1 MTPSA
6 QPAPAP
12 VPAAPGG
19 QVAPGHP
26 APHGHTHPAP
36 YGPDACPHAGPY
48 GRDAHGHPQ
57 PVPAFAGYPAGY
69 YVPRPPG
76 RFTLLVT
83 RLYGRFPV
91 WAAPAAILA
100 CFLGSA
106 ALVLWSDP
114 AQSNAASSPSCL
126 IKLTT
131 GLDCPG
137 CGGTRAFW
145 YLLHGNLPAAARHHL
160 IAVFA
165 APFLVYAYIAWAG
178 NAVFGTRLPQLR
190 VSPKAVSLFL
200 GAWAVFSVARNLP
213 WAPFTWLYV

>member
-6 QPAPAP
+6 QPVPAAAPAP
-12 VPAAPGG
+12 APA
-19 QVAPGHP
+19 
-26 APHGHTHPAP
+26 HT
-36 YGPDACPHAGPY
+36 GPDGQDAHAHAGPY
-48 GRDAHGHPQ
+48 GHPQ

-69 YVPRPPG
+69 YYAPPPPG
-76 RFTLLVT
+76 RFTALMM

-100 CFLGSA
+100 CFLGTA
-106 ALVLWSDP
+106 ALVLWSNP
-114 AQSNAASSPSCL
+114 ADSNAASTPSCL
-126 IKLTT
+126 VKLTT

-190 VSPKAVSLFL
+190 VSPRAVSIFL

-213 WAPFTWLYV
+213 WAPFTWFYV